1 MLSLWPKYSRRRRDP
16 AEAVA
21 APKGMATTAPD
32 LLTDRLR
39 LRMPRLEDFE
49 HRAAFYA
56 SPRAVHEEGPVG
68 RVMAW
73 RIWASEVGQWPLL
86 GYGPFSVEARASGAY
101 VGEVGIY
108 HPVGFPEPEL
118 GWFVVPEAEGKGYAT
133 EAARAVMAWAHQ
145 TFGWDHVIN
154 IIAPGN
160 DRSIA
165 LARRLGGVLSNRPGV
180 DEGDVV
186 ILHDLR
192 PLA

>member
-1 MLSLWPKYSRRRRDP
+1 
-16 AEAVA
+16 
-21 APKGMATTAPD
+21 MALTAPE

-39 LRMPRLEDFE
+39 LRMPRIEDFE

-56 SPRAVHEEGPVG
+56 SPRSVHEDGPVG
-68 RVMAW
+68 RIMAW

-86 GYGPFSVEARASGAY
+86 GYGPFSVEDRATGAY
-101 VGEVGIY
+101 IGEVGIY

-118 GWFVVPEAEGKGYAT
+118 GWFVVPEAEGKGFAA
-133 EAARAVMAWAHQ
+133 EAARAVMSWAHQ

-165 LARRLGGVLSNRPGV
+165 LARRLGGVHSNRPGV
-180 DEGDVV
+180 DPGDVV

-192 PLA
+192 GLA

>member
-1 MLSLWPKYSRRRRDP
+1 MLPLWSRSLRQRPAPSPKDAG
-16 AEAVA
+16 AE
-21 APKGMATTAPD
+21 GMAGTAPE

-39 LRMPRLEDFE
+39 LRMPRLADFE

-56 SPRAVHEEGPVG
+56 SPRAVHEDGPVG

-86 GYGPFSVEARASGAY
+86 GYGPFSVEDRRSGAY
-101 VGEVGIY
+101 LGEVGIY

-118 GWFVVPEAEGKGYAT
+118 GWFVLPEAEGKGYAA
-133 EAARAVMAWAHQ
+133 EAARAVMLWAHR
-145 TFGWDHVIN
+145 TFSWDHLIN

-165 LARRLGGVLSNRPGV
+165 LARRLGGVHSNRPGV
-180 DEGDVV
+180 DPGDVV

-192 PLA
+192 ALA

>member
-1 MLSLWPKYSRRRRDP
+1 MRSLWPKYSRRRRDP
-16 AEAVA
+16 ARAVA
-21 APKGMATTAPD
+21 TPKGMATNAPV

-49 HRAAFYA
+49 HRADFYA
-56 SPRAVHEEGPVG
+56 SPRSVHEDGPVG

-86 GYGPFSVEARASGAY
+86 GYGPFSVEDRATGAY

-118 GWFVVPEAEGKGYAT
+118 GWFVLPEAEGKGYAA
-133 EAARAVMAWAHQ
+133 EAARAVMLWSRE
-145 TFGWDHVIN
+145 TFGWEHLIN

-165 LARRLGGVLSNRPGV
+165 LARRLGGVHSNRPGV
-180 DEGDVV
+180 DPGDVV
-186 ILHDLR
+186 IFHDLGAI
-192 PLA
+192 P